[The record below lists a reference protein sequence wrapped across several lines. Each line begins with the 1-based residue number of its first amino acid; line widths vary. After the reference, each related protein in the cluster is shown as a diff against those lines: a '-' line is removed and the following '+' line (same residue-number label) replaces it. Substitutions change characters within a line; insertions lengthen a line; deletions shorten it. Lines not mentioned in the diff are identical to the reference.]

1 MTSFK
6 DWNIEKN
13 TIISSDVNT
22 QTHVHTQILNF
33 KLETTTLEAKLYL
46 LTIVFKSVKRMVLAC
61 SSHYRETWNKMVFEI
76 FFAYFWFHKWE
87 ETKLV

>member
-33 KLETTTLEAKLYL
+33 KLETTILEANLYL
-46 LTIVFKSVKRMVLAC
+46 SQ
-61 SSHYRETWNKMVFEI
+61 
-76 FFAYFWFHKWE
+76 
-87 ETKLV
+87 